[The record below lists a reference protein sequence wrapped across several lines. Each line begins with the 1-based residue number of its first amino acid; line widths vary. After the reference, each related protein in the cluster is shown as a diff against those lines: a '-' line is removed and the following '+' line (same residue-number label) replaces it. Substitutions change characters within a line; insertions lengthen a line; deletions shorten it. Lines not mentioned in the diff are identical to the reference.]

1 MRVDKSFL
9 RLKFI
14 EKRKKLYSTKIFF
27 SFDKIFFLIKKN
39 FSKKKPSIAGY
50 YPSNFEVN
58 ILDLLSQV
66 SKKNFKVGL
75 PVIKKGY
82 KIDFKHWIPSEPL
95 YVNKYG
101 ILEPQ
106 KQNITFKPDI
116 ILVPLVAFDRNLNR
130 IGYGKGYYD
139 RALKHLASNKK
150 ILTIGMAFSFQEAS
164 IVPTNQYDYN
174 LDCILTDRNLIYR
187 KKANENFIFR

>member
-1 MRVDKSFL
+1 MQADKSSL

-14 EKRKKLYSTKIFF
+14 KKRKKLYSTFFF

-39 FSKKKPSIAGY
+39 FPKKKPLIAGY

-58 ILDLLSQV
+58 ILDLLSQAN
-66 SKKNFKVGL
+66 KKNFKVGL
-75 PVIKKGY
+75 PVIKKDY
-82 KIDFKHWIPSEPL
+82 KIDFKYWIPNEPL

-101 ILEPQ
+101 ILEPK

-116 ILVPLVAFDRNLNR
+116 VLVPLVAFDRSLNR

-139 RALKHLASNKK
+139 RALKRLSANKK
-150 ILTIGMAFSFQEAS
+150 ILTVGIAFSFQEVS
-164 IVPTNQYDYN
+164 IIPINQYDYN
-174 LDCILTDRNLIYR
+174 LDCVLTDRNLIY
-187 KKANENFIFR
+187 KKSNENFIFG

>member
-1 MRVDKSFL
+1 MQVDKSFL

-139 RALKHLASNKK
+139 RALKQLASNKK
-150 ILTIGMAFSFQEAS
+150 ILTIGMAFSFQEVS
-164 IVPTNQYDYN
+164 IIPTYQYDYN
-174 LDCILTDRNLIYR
+174 LDCILTDRNLIY
-187 KKANENFIFR
+187 KKTNENFIFG

>member
-1 MRVDKSFL
+1 MQVDKTIL

-14 EKRKKLYSTKIFF
+14 KKRKKLYSRNFFF

-39 FSKKKPSIAGY
+39 FSKKKLSIAGY

-58 ILDLLSQV
+58 ILDFLCQAN
-66 SKKNFKVGL
+66 KKNFKVGL
-75 PVIKKGY
+75 PVIKKDY
-82 KIDFKHWIPSEPL
+82 KMVFKYWIPNEPL

-101 ILEPQ
+101 ILEPK

-116 ILVPLVAFDRNLNR
+116 ILVPLVAFDRDLNR

-139 RALKHLASNKK
+139 RALQQLSVKKK
-150 ILTIGMAFSFQEAS
+150 ILTIGIAFSFQECPF
-164 IVPTNQYDYN
+164 IPKNRHDYN
-174 LDCILTDRNLIYR
+174 LDCILTNRNLIYN
-187 KKANENFIFR
+187 KTNENFIFR

>member
-1 MRVDKSFL
+1 MQVNKSSL

-14 EKRKKLYSTKIFF
+14 KKRRKLYSTKIFF

-58 ILDLLSQV
+58 ILDLLSQAC
-66 SKKNFKVGL
+66 KKNFKVGF
-75 PVIKKGY
+75 PVIKKDY
-82 KIDFKHWIPSEPL
+82 KIDFKCWIPNEPL

-101 ILEPQ
+101 ILEPK

-139 RALKHLASNKK
+139 RVLKQLSSNKK
-150 ILTIGMAFSFQEAS
+150 ILTIGMAFSFQEAT
-164 IVPTNQYDYN
+164 IIPTNQYDYN
-174 LDCILTDRNLIYR
+174 LDCILTDRNLIY
-187 KKANENFIFR
+187 KKTNENFIFG

>member
-1 MRVDKSFL
+1 M
-9 RLKFI
+9 
-14 EKRKKLYSTKIFF
+14 
-27 SFDKIFFLIKKN
+27 
-39 FSKKKPSIAGY
+39 PSIAGY

-139 RALKHLASNKK
+139 RALKQLASNKK
-150 ILTIGMAFSFQEAS
+150 ILTIGMAFSFQEVS
-164 IVPTNQYDYN
+164 IIPTYQYDYN
-174 LDCILTDRNLIYR
+174 LDCILTDRNLIY
-187 KKANENFIFR
+187 KKTNENFIFR

>member
-1 MRVDKSFL
+1 MQANKSFL

-14 EKRKKLYSTKIFF
+14 KKRRKLYSKKIFF
-27 SFDKIFFLIKKN
+27 PFDKIFSLIKKN
-39 FSKKKPSIAGY
+39 FSKKKPLIAGY

-58 ILDLLSQV
+58 ILDFLYQAN
-66 SKKNFKVGL
+66 KKKFKVGL
-75 PVIKKGY
+75 PVIY
-82 KIDFKHWIPSEPL
+82 NNYNMVFRYWIPNEPL

-101 ILEPQ
+101 ILEPK

-139 RALKHLASNKK
+139 RALKQLSANKK
-150 ILTIGMAFSFQEAS
+150 ILTIGIAFSFQEAS
-164 IVPTNQYDYN
+164 IIPTNQYDYN
-174 LDCILTDRNLIYR
+174 LDCILTNRNLIY
-187 KKANENFIFR
+187 KKTNENFIFG

>member
-1 MRVDKSFL
+1 MQVDKSSL

-14 EKRKKLYSTKIFF
+14 KKRKKSYSTNFFF
-27 SFDKIFFLIKKN
+27 SFDKIYLLIKKN
-39 FSKKKPSIAGY
+39 FSKKKLSIAGY

-58 ILDLLSQV
+58 ILGFLSQAY
-66 SKKNFKVGL
+66 KKNFKVGF
-75 PVIKKGY
+75 PVIKKDY
-82 KIDFKHWIPSEPL
+82 KIDFKYWIPNEPL

-101 ILEPQ
+101 ILEPNR
-106 KQNITFKPDI
+106 QNITFKPDI

-139 RALKHLASNKK
+139 RALKQLSFNKK

-174 LDCILTDRNLIYR
+174 LDCILTNRNLIY
-187 KKANENFIFR
+187 KKTNENFIFR

>member
-82 KIDFKHWIPSEPL
+82 KIDFKHWIPSEPWD
-95 YVNKYG
+95 VNKYG

-139 RALKHLASNKK
+139 RALKQLASNKK
-150 ILTIGMAFSFQEAS
+150 ILTIGMAFSFQETS
-164 IVPTNQYDYN
+164 IIPTNQYDYN
-174 LDCILTDRNLIYR
+174 LDCILTDRNLIY
-187 KKANENFIFR
+187 KKTNENFIFG

>member
-1 MRVDKSFL
+1 MQVDKSSL

-14 EKRKKLYSTKIFF
+14 KKRKKLYSTKFFF

-39 FSKKKPSIAGY
+39 FPKKKPSIAGY

-58 ILDLLSQV
+58 ILDLLSEAN
-66 SKKNFKVGL
+66 KKNFKICL
-75 PVIKKGY
+75 PVIKKDY
-82 KIDFKHWIPSEPL
+82 KIDFKYWIPNEPL

-101 ILEPQ
+101 ILEPK

-139 RALKHLASNKK
+139 RVLKQLSSNKK
-150 ILTIGMAFSFQEAS
+150 TLTIGMAFSFQEAN
-164 IVPTNQYDYN
+164 IIPTNQYDYN
-174 LDCILTDRNLIYR
+174 LDCILTDRNLIY
-187 KKANENFIFR
+187 KKTNENFIFG

>member
-139 RALKHLASNKK
+139 RALKQLASNKK
-150 ILTIGMAFSFQEAS
+150 ILTIGMAFSFQEVS
-164 IVPTNQYDYN
+164 IIPTYQYDYN
-174 LDCILTDRNLIYR
+174 LDCILTDRNLIY
-187 KKANENFIFR
+187 KKTNENFIFG

>member
-1 MRVDKSFL
+1 MQVNKSSL

-14 EKRKKLYSTKIFF
+14 KKRRKLYSTNFFF

-39 FSKKKPSIAGY
+39 FPKKKPSIAGY

-58 ILDLLSQV
+58 ILDLLYRA

-75 PVIKKGY
+75 PVIKKNY
-82 KIDFKHWIPSEPL
+82 KIDFKYWIPNEPL
-95 YVNKYG
+95 YINKYG
-101 ILEPQ
+101 ILEPK

-116 ILVPLVAFDRNLNR
+116 ILVPLVAFDKNLNR

-139 RALKHLASNKK
+139 RVLKQLSSNKK
-150 ILTIGMAFSFQEAS
+150 ILTIGMAFYFQEVS
-164 IVPTNQYDYN
+164 IIPINQYDYN
-174 LDCILTDRNLIYR
+174 LDCILTDRNLIY
-187 KKANENFIFR
+187 KKTNDNFIFG